1 MFDDDFFF
9 FFALADRSASA
20 RLTCLKRTRRSSR
33 VPSANSRMVMHT
45 PGSSCSTHSAASRSL
60 ALLTDT
66 DASSSD
72 DVVARD
78 GSKCGGAG
86 AGGGAELSR
95 LKWCA
100 HTWSEGSGTAVD
112 AGLHVARAVGAAAA
126 AAAIALHGVARA
138 IGCSR
143 PAAVGGR
150 ITTGLSLVEPARE

>member
-1 MFDDDFFF
+1 
-9 FFALADRSASA
+9 
-20 RLTCLKRTRRSSR
+20 
-33 VPSANSRMVMHT
+33 MVMHT

-66 DASSSD
+66 DAASSRD

-112 AGLHVARAVGAAAA
+112 DGLHGARPVDAA

-138 IGCSR
+138 TGCSR

>member
-1 MFDDDFFF
+1 MMKALSPATHTTMFGDDHVWIGGE
-9 FFALADRSASA
+9 RGGAS
-20 RLTCLKRTRRSSR
+20 
-33 VPSANSRMVMHT
+33 
-45 PGSSCSTHSAASRSL
+45 G
-60 ALLTDT
+60 
-66 DASSSD
+66 
-72 DVVARD
+72 
-78 GSKCGGAG
+78 CGGAG

-112 AGLHVARAVGAAAA
+112 DGLHAGRAVGAA

>member
-1 MFDDDFFF
+1 M
-9 FFALADRSASA
+9 
-20 RLTCLKRTRRSSR
+20 
-33 VPSANSRMVMHT
+33 PSANSRMVMHT

-78 GSKCGGAG
+78 GSKFGGAG

-112 AGLHVARAVGAAAA
+112 DGLHAARAVGAA
-126 AAAIALHGVARA
+126 
-138 IGCSR
+138 
-143 PAAVGGR
+143 AAVGGR

>member
-1 MFDDDFFF
+1 M
-9 FFALADRSASA
+9 
-20 RLTCLKRTRRSSR
+20 
-33 VPSANSRMVMHT
+33 
-45 PGSSCSTHSAASRSL
+45 
-60 ALLTDT
+60 LTDT

-112 AGLHVARAVGAAAA
+112 DGLHAGRAVGAA

-150 ITTGLSLVEPARE
+150 ITTGLSLVELARE